1 MPRKL
6 ALRAALLLAAG
17 TLAAAS
23 IHRVTA
29 LAGERAAL
37 VESARE
43 LGVDSPA
50 LLDALRRADDPE
62 RGRIA
67 LARALVVAALEG
79 YPGDPEGSP
88 GGGEAAD
95 RRRARLEEADRLA
108 RTVLARRP
116 ASWEAATLAG
126 AATYLRWSLDR
137 DPRLLQEYRT
147 WEEPLLLARRLAPGK
162 PDPERY
168 LATAYLELWP
178 ALSEGKRELARELAG
193 EALRD
198 RRTFGRLIG
207 PWLEISGGDLAPVP
221 DEPWAWEAVQRALA
235 GRRDWAGFCHAW
247 TAWRRGLRSSLAGR
261 IEEADRLLQADRL
274 LAARQALLDV
284 VASAPT
290 DTAFAGPVERA
301 LRSAPHGP
309 ARPALRP
316 RFARWLV
323 WSLDLGLRGVSP
335 LSPAALGR
343 LRATVTS
350 DGDGDPEVMAAAG
363 WTYLA
368 AEDLRGAERFEGRSQ
383 ALWSPAW
390 GPYRIEKARLL
401 AARGETAAAREVLT
415 AVPSAW
421 RDHPAYLQARLAVA
435 EAAGDRAAAAEAR
448 AALDARVGTR
458 WPAGAWTWRGGR
470 ARLEPLVAAPGAL
483 AVGMAEAP
491 AGGGAAV
498 LWWDGEVLG
507 CFPVETGA
515 SLEARPAVAAGLHL
529 LELET
534 LASAA
539 GGRVWPGP
547 VEVLPERTPSSAPSR

>member
-1 MPRKL
+1 VPRKL

-37 VESARE
+37 VETARE

-50 LLDALRRADDPE
+50 LLDTLRRADDPE

-108 RTVLARRP
+108 RAVLARRP

-168 LATAYLELWP
+168 LASAYLELWP
-178 ALSEGKRELARELAG
+178 ALSEAKRELARELAG

-221 DEPWAWEAVQRALA
+221 DEPWAWEAVQKALA
-235 GRRDWAGFCHAW
+235 GRRDWAGFCRAW
-247 TAWRRGLRSSLAGR
+247 EARRRSLRVAMADR
-261 IEEADRLLQADRL
+261 IEEAERLLQANRL
-274 LAARQALLDV
+274 LTARQALLDV

-290 DTAFAGPVERA
+290 DTSFAEPVERA
-301 LRSAPHGP
+301 LRAAPHGP
-309 ARPALRP
+309 ARPQLRP
-316 RFARWLV
+316 AFGRWLV

-343 LRATVTS
+343 LRATVTN
-350 DGDGDPEVMAAAG
+350 DGNGDPEVTAAAA

-368 AEDLRGAERFEGRSQ
+368 AEDLPGAERFEARSV
-383 ALWSPAW
+383 ASWSTAW
-390 GPYRIEKARLL
+390 APYRIEKARLL
-401 AARGETAAAREVLT
+401 TARGDVAGAREALTAAPFE
-415 AVPSAW
+415 W
-421 RDHPAYLQARLAVA
+421 RGHPAYLQARLAVA
-435 EAAGDRAAAAEAR
+435 EAAGDRAVAAEAR
-448 AALDARVGTR
+448 AALGARAASR
-458 WPAGAWTWRGGR
+458 WPSGDWTWRGGR
-470 ARLEPLVAAPGAL
+470 ARLEPLVAEPGAL
-483 AVGMAEAP
+483 AVGVAEAP
-491 AGGGAAV
+491 PGGGAAV
-498 LWWDGEVLG
+498 LWWDGEALG
-507 CFPVETGA
+507 CFPVETGGA
-515 SLEARPAVAAGLHL
+515 LEAHPAVAAGLHL

-547 VEVLPERTPSSAPSR
+547 VEVLPSGERSR